1 MARKDFSIL
10 LEKIET
16 AGKKKDISTV
26 TGFNSIVQS
35 IEHIFKTQKG
45 ELIANMSLGTNY
57 FTYLYGTDD
66 PGSLEMILAAYL
78 ESAIIKIKNVKVT
91 ILSQSANLIQF
102 KVNFSLF
109 DGIRYQ
115 DNATCFIEIETQ

>member
-1 MARKDFSIL
+1 MVTKDFSIL
-10 LEKIET
+10 LEKVET

-45 ELIANMSLGTNY
+45 ELIANMSLGTDY
-57 FTYLYGTDD
+57 FSYVYGNNDS
-66 PGSLEMILAAYL
+66 GSLEMILAAYL
-78 ESAIIKIKNVKVT
+78 ESAIIKIQNVKVK
-91 ILSQSANLIQF
+91 ILSQSSNFFQF
-102 KVNFSLF
+102 QVNFSLF

-115 DNATCFIEIETQ
+115 NNATCFVEIETQ